1 MRAALGIAA
10 AVAALAAAA
19 PTAAQGPQN
28 VAVSHGRPG
37 FVVAPGALP
46 SVEASLRILRAR
58 HAAAPPGSVEGADA
72 GYVLR
77 LAARHLRGGPAGRRS
92 TVSRTVR
99 VNGWWLRRGAR
110 APAQR
115 VIVRDPDGVLSTYW
129 AGRGFAVN
137 PVASTGRWGGLNRS
151 LSPEALADALL
162 PFAVARRSGPRRFLL
177 WEYYDVPDRPGA
189 IRPGA
194 SGMAQSRMAQLLAR
208 AYYRTGEPRYAEAA
222 RGALA
227 AFAVPVDRG
236 GVMSPVGIPPSP
248 WYVER
253 AYPGDSPWKGAALNG
268 FMVSILNLRSA
279 AGLLEARP
287 RPLASGPREGRRRPR
302 APQSARSAAMAR
314 GLAERGAATLQR
326 FLPLHDTGAWSLY
339 GLLTPGHPWRG
350 FPADYAY
357 HCYHV
362 RLLRQLAVV
371 EPGRGFRATARRW
384 AGYAVRRGTPC
395 A

>member
-1 MRAALGIAA
+1 MRAAPWIAA

-19 PTAAQGPQN
+19 PAAAQGQEQA
-28 VAVSHGRPG
+28 AVSHGRPG

-46 SVEASLRILRAR
+46 SVEASLHILRAR
-58 HAAAPPGSVEGADA
+58 HAAAPPGSVERADA

-77 LAARHLRGGPAGRRS
+77 LAGRHLRGGPAGRRS
-92 TVSRTVR
+92 TVARTVR
-99 VNGWWLRRGAR
+99 VNGWWFRRGAR

-115 VIVRDPDGVLSTYW
+115 VIVRDPDGVLSTHW

-137 PVASTGRWGGLNRS
+137 PVATTGRWGGLNRS

-162 PFAVARRSGPRRFLL
+162 PFAVARRAGPRRFLL

-208 AYYRTGEPRYAEAA
+208 AYYRTGEPRYADAA

-236 GVMSPVGIPPSP
+236 GVVSPVGIPPSP

-253 AYPGDSPWKGAALNG
+253 AYPGESPWKGAALNG

-279 AGLLEARP
+279 AGLLETRP
-287 RPLASGPREGRRRPR
+287 RPLASGPRETRRRPR
-302 APQSARSAAMAR
+302 APQAARSAAMAR

-339 GLLTPGHPWRG
+339 GLLTPGYPWRG
-350 FPADYAY
+350 LPADLGY

-384 AGYAVRRGTPC
+384 AGYAARRGVPC